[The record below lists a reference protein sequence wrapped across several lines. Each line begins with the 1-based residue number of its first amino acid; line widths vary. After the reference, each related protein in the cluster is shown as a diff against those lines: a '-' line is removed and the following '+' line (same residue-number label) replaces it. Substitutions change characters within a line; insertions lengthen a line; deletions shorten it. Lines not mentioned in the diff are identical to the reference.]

1 MQTVALVTGASGGIG
16 CELAK
21 VLAENGHN
29 LIITARRAGQLETF
43 KQELESDYSVTIHT
57 FPADLSLSD
66 TPEKIYNFISDN
78 DIQVDILINNA
89 GIGDY
94 GVFHQSNWEKQATM
108 IDLNIRSLTHLTHL
122 FLPGMVSRNHGYI
135 LNLASTAAF
144 QPGPLMSVYYASK
157 HYVLAFSEAI
167 SNELKDTGVSVTVL
181 CPGPTNT
188 GFQEMAAMEKSRL
201 LDWFRPA
208 DSKKVAEFGYNQMMK
223 KKRVAVQGISDKI
236 FSVLVRLLPRSLVLH
251 AVRFIQQRSE

>member
-1 MQTVALVTGASGGIG
+1 MQTFALVTGASGGIG

-29 LIITARRAGQLETF
+29 LIITARRTGQLQQL
-43 KQELESDYSVTIHT
+43 KQELESEYPVTVHT

-66 TPEKIYNFISDN
+66 TPAKIYNFISDH

-94 GVFHQSNWEKQATM
+94 GFFHQSNWGKQATM
-108 IDLNIRSLTHLTHL
+108 IDLNIKSLTHLTHL
-122 FLPGMVSRNHGYI
+122 FLPTMIDRNHGYI

-188 GFQEMAAMEKSRL
+188 GFQETAAMEKSRL
-201 LDWFRPA
+201 LDWFRPVE
-208 DSKKVAEFGYNQMMK
+208 SRKIAEFGYDQMIK
-223 KKRVAVQGISDKI
+223 GKRVAVQGMSDKI
-236 FSVLVRLLPRSLVLH
+236 FSVLVRFFPRSLVLH
-251 AVRFIQQRSE
+251 AVRFIQQRN